1 MKTCREMHCP
11 RQPSKCPHAIDKDEG
26 DSWYSGLPT
35 RLYWAGPDC
44 PELKDDIPSIPI
56 VMVDDGLLH
65 EIPDIQISPLD
76 VAKLKEE
83 AKDA

>member
-35 RLYWAGPDC
+35 RLYYPSEGC
-44 PELKDDIPSIPI
+44 PEKFLQDQD
-56 VMVDDGLLH
+56 
-65 EIPDIQISPLD
+65 EIEERGRHSQWP
-76 VAKLKEE
+76 KLKEE
-83 AKDA
+83 EK